1 MNSGEEVISKILA
14 VTDSAVTLQEPVS
27 VAPGPQGMG
36 LMPSLF
42 TADNEAEFTLNLNCV
57 AMVAQT
63 ADAVKAKYIEATTG
77 LKIPEKK
84 LILG

>member
-1 MNSGEEVISKILA
+1 
-14 VTDSAVTLQEPVS
+14 
-27 VAPGPQGMG
+27 
-36 LMPSLF
+36 
-42 TADNEAEFTLNLNCV
+42 
-57 AMVAQT
+57 MVAQT